1 MYKRKMLVL
10 ASFLMFSSVGVAM
23 SIFDAGKAYL
33 FSEVSGVVTH
43 DGQIVTGAKVIRKY
57 ELNKLVEEETTT
69 DEKGRFSFP
78 AVRGRSISQVFPA
91 EFVAAQKILVE
102 HGGEEVDIWSN
113 SKRSPEKN
121 SELGGNALEF
131 TCELTDE
138 RKLYREFG
146 AILFT
151 RCKWKV
157 QEGESS

>member
-1 MYKRKMLVL
+1 MYKIKALVFINL
-10 ASFLMFSSVGVAM
+10 LMFSSVGVAM

-33 FSEVSGVVTH
+33 FSEVSGIVTH
-43 DGQIVTGAKVIRKY
+43 EGKAVTGAKVIRKY
-57 ELNKLVEEETTT
+57 EMNKLVEEETTT
-69 DEKGRFSFP
+69 DSEGRFSFP

-102 HGGEEVDIWSN
+102 HDGEEVDIWSN
-113 SKRSPEKN
+113 SKRSPEEN
-121 SELGGNALEF
+121 SELGGDALDF

-138 RKLYREFG
+138 RTLYRDFG

-157 QEGESS
+157 QQSE